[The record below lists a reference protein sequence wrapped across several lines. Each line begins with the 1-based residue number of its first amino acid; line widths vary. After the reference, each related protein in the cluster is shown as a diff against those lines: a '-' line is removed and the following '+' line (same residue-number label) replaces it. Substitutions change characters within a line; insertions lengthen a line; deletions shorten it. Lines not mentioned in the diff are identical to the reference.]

1 MYLDYL
7 RKTLTQLGQNR
18 GRFKPLGL
26 PLLLAIVTL
35 TTVSCT
41 TSPQSSQSPQS
52 PPSTQ
57 SPQSPVVNPTSPPI
71 QDDRGSDTPDEMP
84 PVASSV
90 LPQTNAQGDYT
101 GKSNHIY
108 WRVVDPDPNGLNCRM
123 GDRTIEQVWTPSS
136 GALNIGSWPVTG
148 TLPPDSTFQAALS
161 PGGFVLTFDANNQPW
176 IFVES
181 SNGPEQTNNCFIRAN
196 TNYIQPLTNSR

>member
-7 RKTLTQLGQNR
+7 WKTLTQSGSDR

-26 PLLLAIVTL
+26 PMLLAIVTL

-41 TSPQSSQSPQS
+41 TSPQSPPS

-57 SPQSPVVNPTSPPI
+57 SPQSPVVNPNSPPI
-71 QDDRGSDTPDEMP
+71 QDDRGSDTPDEIP
-84 PVASSV
+84 TASSIF
-90 LPQTNAQGDYT
+90 PKNNAQGDYT
-101 GKSNHIY
+101 GKSDHIY
-108 WRVVDPDPNGLNCRM
+108 WQVVDPDPNGLNCRM
-123 GDRTIEQVWTPSS
+123 GDRTIDQVWNPSA
-136 GALNIGSWPVTG
+136 GALDIGTWSVTG

-176 IFVES
+176 MFVES
-181 SNGPEQTNNCFIRAN
+181 SNGPEQTSNCFIRAN
-196 TNYIQPLTNSR
+196 SKYITPIIPPR

>member
-7 RKTLTQLGQNR
+7 WKTLTQGGSYR

-35 TTVSCT
+35 STVSCT
-41 TSPQSSQSPQS
+41 TSPQSPQFPPSPQS
-52 PPSTQ
+52 SQ
-57 SPQSPVVNPTSPPI
+57 SPPI
-71 QDDRGSDTPDEMP
+71 QDDRGSDTPDEIP
-84 PVASSV
+84 IASSV

-101 GKSNHIY
+101 GKSNHIN

-123 GDRTIEQVWTPSS
+123 GDRTIEQVWNPSA

-148 TLPPDSTFQAALS
+148 TLPTDSTFQAALS
-161 PGGFVLTFDANNQPW
+161 PGGFVITFDANNQPW
-176 IFVES
+176 MFVES

-196 TNYIQPLTNSR
+196 TNYIEPITTTR

>member
-7 RKTLTQLGQNR
+7 WKTLTQSGNNR
-18 GRFKPLGL
+18 GKFKALGL

-35 TTVSCT
+35 STVSCT
-41 TSPQSSQSPQS
+41 TSPQSPPSPPSPQS
-52 PPSTQ
+52 PQ
-57 SPQSPVVNPTSPPI
+57 SPPI
-71 QDDRGSDTPDEMP
+71 QDDRGRGTGDEIP
-84 PVASSV
+84 IASSV
-90 LPQTNAQGDYT
+90 VPQTNAQGDYT
-101 GKSNHIY
+101 GKSNHIN

-123 GDRTIEQVWTPSS
+123 GDRTIEQVWNPSA
-136 GALNIGSWPVTG
+136 GALNIGSWPVIG

-161 PGGFVLTFDANNQPW
+161 PGGFILTFDSNNQPW

-196 TNYIQPLTNSR
+196 TNYIEPLTNSR

>member
-1 MYLDYL
+1 MYLDYFW
-7 RKTLTQLGQNR
+7 KTLTELGNNQ

-26 PLLLAIVTL
+26 PLLLALVTL
-35 TTVSCT
+35 STVSCT

-52 PPSTQ
+52 P
-57 SPQSPVVNPTSPPI
+57 VVNPSSPPI

-84 PVASSV
+84 IASSV

-101 GKSNHIY
+101 GKSNHIN

-123 GDRTIEQVWTPSS
+123 GDRTIIEVWNPSA

-161 PGGFVLTFDANNQPW
+161 PGGFILTFDSNNQTW

-181 SNGPEQTNNCFIRAN
+181 SNGPEQTSNCFIRAN
-196 TNYIQPLTNSR
+196 INYVEPVSNSR

>member
-7 RKTLTQLGQNR
+7 WKTLTQLGNDR

-26 PLLLAIVTL
+26 PILLAIVTL
-35 TTVSCT
+35 STLSCT
-41 TSPQSSQSPQS
+41 TSPPS

-71 QDDRGSDTPDEMP
+71 QDDRGSDSPDEKP
-84 PVASSV
+84 PITSSV

-101 GKSNHIY
+101 GKSNHIN
-108 WRVVDPDPNGLNCRM
+108 WRVVDPDPKGLNCRM
-123 GDRTIEQVWTPSS
+123 GAQTIEQVWNPSA
-136 GALNIGSWPVTG
+136 GPLNIGSWPATG

-161 PGGFVLTFDANNQPW
+161 PGGFILTFDSNNQPW

-181 SNGPEQTNNCFIRAN
+181 SSGPEQTNNCFIRAN
-196 TNYIQPLTNSR
+196 TNYIEPVTSTR

>member
-7 RKTLTQLGQNR
+7 WKTLTQSGNNR

-35 TTVSCT
+35 STLSCT
-41 TSPQSSQSPQS
+41 TSPQSSQSPPS
-52 PPSTQ
+52 PQ
-57 SPQSPVVNPTSPPI
+57 SPQSPVVNPNSPPI
-71 QDDRGSDTPDEMP
+71 QDDRGRGTGDEIP
-84 PVASSV
+84 IASSV

-101 GKSNHIY
+101 GKSNHIN

-123 GDRTIEQVWTPSS
+123 GDRTIDQVWTPSS

-176 IFVES
+176 MFVQS

-196 TNYIQPLTNSR
+196 TNYIEPITTTR